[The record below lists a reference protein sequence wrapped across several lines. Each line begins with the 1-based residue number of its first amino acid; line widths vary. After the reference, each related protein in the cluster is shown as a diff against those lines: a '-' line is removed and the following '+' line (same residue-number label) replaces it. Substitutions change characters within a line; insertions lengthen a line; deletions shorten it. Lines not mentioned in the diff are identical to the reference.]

1 MRFAIVALV
10 AAVALVPSAQAVDYP
25 FKPNGPCVAKC
36 LNDAGKSMF
45 PNFTDNPNSPY
56 FIESL
61 SYAHERGTQK
71 YTDYMTKSGMCL
83 ATSACPQDETDLYQA
98 QYAAKAAWYQENK
111 SKPFTTTTTTVK
123 TTTTKKITTTTTVP
137 PVTTQAPSSA
147 LPSAS
152 SPLPSDS
159 SSLLATSAAILT
171 TPATPQVTLKPSVL
185 PSPGANAAGALVASS
200 GAIVGAV
207 AAALGAAMLL

>member
-1 MRFAIVALV
+1 
-10 AAVALVPSAQAVDYP
+10 
-25 FKPNGPCVAKC
+25 
-36 LNDAGKSMF
+36 MF

-83 ATSACPQDETDLYQA
+83 ATAGCPAAETDLYQA

-123 TTTTKKITTTTTVP
+123 TTTTKKTTTTTTTVP
-137 PVTTQAPSSA
+137 PVTTQASSA
-147 LPSAS
+147 LPSVS

-159 SSLLATSAAILT
+159 SSLLATSVTILP
-171 TPATPQVTLKPSVL
+171 TPATPQVTLRPSVV
-185 PSPGANAAGALVASS
+185 PSPGPNAAGALVASS